1 MTSKSI
7 PGWVWL
13 IPITLL
19 LVATARL
26 PYGYYTFTRV
36 VVCAL
41 AALIAI
47 ATWHDSQIGR
57 AWSVLFELVAIL
69 FNPVL
74 PIFLKRNICFH
85 LDVGIA
91 LVFPVHRACTT
102 STGTT

>member
-69 FNPVL
+69 FNPVV
-74 PIFLKRNICFH
+74 PIFLNRNIWQICAQIPLH
-85 LDVGIA
+85 IGLW
-91 LVFPVHRACTT
+91 
-102 STGTT
+102 